1 MQDYVLV
8 LLRNGRRKDE
18 AKKELDVFLGEETAT
33 FVSWYEPILYYECI
47 WFCATRN
54 THSNIYFLAH

>member
-33 FVSWYEPILYYECI
+33 FVSWYEPIL
-47 WFCATRN
+47 
-54 THSNIYFLAH
+54 